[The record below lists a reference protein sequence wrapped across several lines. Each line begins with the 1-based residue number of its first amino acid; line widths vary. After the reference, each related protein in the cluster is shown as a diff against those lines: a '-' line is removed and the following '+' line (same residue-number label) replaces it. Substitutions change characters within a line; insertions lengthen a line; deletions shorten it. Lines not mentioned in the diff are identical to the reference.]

1 MYYLLNFSRWG
12 KKVNKYWQF
21 YSKCILQTEKVIYF
35 ATEAVIPLE
44 SYLNEN
50 DENRNL
56 MAISWGIHQV
66 AVSFSALQK
75 VTIYMYLTEWKKR
88 IKWLSFSFFLFAF
101 QKGLSFLINDCN
113 LIHNNVCLSSVFVNQ
128 AGEWKLGGVDYMYP
142 AQGQDSV
149 PPVKI
154 LPLLD
159 KYDPPEKVENRR
171 GVRTE
176 KW

>member
-1 MYYLLNFSRWG
+1 MD
-12 KKVNKYWQF
+12 KVN
-21 YSKCILQTEKVIYF
+21 C
-35 ATEAVIPLE
+35 
-44 SYLNEN
+44 
-50 DENRNL
+50 
-56 MAISWGIHQV
+56 H
-66 AVSFSALQK
+66 
-75 VTIYMYLTEWKKR
+75 
-88 IKWLSFSFFLFAF
+88 FFFFAF